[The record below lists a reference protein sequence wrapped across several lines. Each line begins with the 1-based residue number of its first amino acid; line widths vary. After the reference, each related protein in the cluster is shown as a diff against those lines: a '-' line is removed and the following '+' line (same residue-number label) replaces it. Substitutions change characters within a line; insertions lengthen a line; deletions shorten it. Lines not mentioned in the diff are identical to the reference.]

1 MYNKE
6 LAAMMMVGSWL
17 VRMVGSLQQSVKR
30 AEVPTKAMAGTSSPS
45 VIGYYQFPG
54 N

>member
-6 LAAMMMVGSWL
+6 LAAMMMVGS
-17 VRMVGSLQQSVKR
+17 LQQSVKR
-30 AEVPTKAMAGTSSPS
+30 VEVPTKAMAGTSSPS